1 MKISRFFLLFAVLV
15 AFTTITFAQTTSEK
29 DDKLSLYKG
38 SLENQ
43 FEYVIQKS
51 NRYQDYKVVK
61 KNWLITLKS
70 HTLDSLNAIKRE
82 LNETMDVVKNQ
93 NNEVKELQTSLSN
106 TQQKLDETIEEKDS
120 MSFFG
125 APMSKSG
132 YNSLMLVIIA
142 ALFILLVVFI
152 YKFNSSNRLT
162 KNAKEKLN
170 EVETEFEEHRRIA
183 LEREQKVRRQLQDE
197 INKNRA

>member
-70 HTLDSLNAIKRE
+70 HTLDSLNAIKKE
-82 LNETMDVVKNQ
+82 LNKTMDVVKNQ